1 MDYKARIIGMLEKL
15 TDPKKIEKIYWY
27 VQRILVR

>member
-1 MDYKARIIGMLEKL
+1 MDKKQAILDMLKKI

>member
-1 MDYKARIIGMLEKL
+1 MDKKQAILAMLEKI

-27 VQRILVR
+27 VQRLLIR